1 MKKSIHSVRVRYAE
15 TDQMGVVYYGNYA
28 QYFEVGRVEFLRERG
43 MSYREMEEDG
53 VMLPVVHLE
62 VNYKKS
68 ALYDELLT
76 IETEIVEKPT
86 VKISFNHKIY
96 NKKKELLVTGKVVLV
111 FMEIENR
118 KIKKA
123 SSDIL
128 KALGYSLD

>member
-1 MKKSIHSVRVRYAE
+1 MMKSIHSVRVRYAE

-111 FMEIENR
+111 FMEIETR

>member
-1 MKKSIHSVRVRYAE
+1 MKSIHSVRVRYAE

-111 FMEIENR
+111 FMEIETR